1 MLYFQEALM
10 FYYIII
16 MFLFLVASPMRIID
30 SHIYRDLFIFT
41 FANKVRK
48 IVRMCVSK
56 IAAKVIS
63 RFH

>member
-1 MLYFQEALM
+1 M

-56 IAAKVIS
+56 IAAKVIG